1 VPRLS
6 ARLRLF
12 GLIAAVLV
20 PVWLFAAYL
29 LAQYAVNERQRFER
43 EAQQVAHQVSLVVE
57 GELTN
62 LLTVV
67 RGLSKSGELVNGDL
81 SGLHAQAVRLVQGSD
96 RVILL
101 RDIGGKQFLNTNV
114 PFGKE
119 LPPAVPLTAAEAD
132 KVRAGVV
139 LVSDVYAGPLS
150 GQYRV
155 AVGLPVHG
163 PEGEPWLLAI
173 TVPTAYLRD
182 AMRPAVPAGW
192 IAAIGDSDGNY
203 IARSQLHEET
213 TGKPGLPEYVAKVVG
228 TSGTFT
234 ARNFQGQTLLAGYYR
249 SDFSNWFYTANV
261 PLSVVQEPLWR
272 SVIAIGAIGV
282 GAMLVSVALAYVV
295 GNGFTKAAR
304 GLAARAEA
312 LGKGQH
318 VEPMRTSIAEFAV
331 IAETL
336 VEAERAIAERKSELE
351 TVLETVPAA
360 VWFTYDANAR
370 EVIRNRFAAALMGLP
385 ADQRTSFGTRDFV
398 IDTIALKNGQPVSRE
413 DRPLSRAMRG
423 EQTDGEE
430 FEYILLDG
438 TRRVL
443 LTSARPIHDTF
454 GRIVGAVQISLD
466 ITERKR
472 GEEQRNLLVHE
483 LNHRVKNT
491 LAVVQAIASQTL
503 RSAAGLEE
511 AESAL
516 VSRLVSLAK
525 AHDILTQENWSGA
538 DLDDVV
544 VASVTAHSAIE
555 RFRIEGDPV
564 RLPPSLA
571 LSVAMAIHE
580 LTTNALKYGA
590 LSQTGGTVSIH
601 WTKTPG
607 DEADHLGIEW
617 REQGGP
623 PVKPPERKG
632 FGTRMLVRIFDS
644 ERGGVTIQFEPSGLR
659 CVLEVD
665 LPPRSGKDGRPAA
678 AQPADANEAGPE
690 AVSRLAR

>member
-1 VPRLS
+1 MPRLS
-6 ARLRLF
+6 ARRRLL

-20 PVWLFAAYL
+20 PVWLFAAFL
-29 LAQYAVNERQRFER
+29 LFQYSVTERHRFER
-43 EAQQVAHQVSLVVE
+43 EAQQVARQVSLVVE

-67 RGLSKSGELVNGDL
+67 RGLSKSGELEKGDL
-81 SGLHAQAVRLVQGSD
+81 AGLHARAVRLVQGSD

-101 RDIGGKQFLNTNV
+101 RDIAGRQLLNTNV

-119 LPPAVPLTAAEAD
+119 VPPAPPLTGAEAD
-132 KVRAGVV
+132 KVKAGVV
-139 LVSDVYAGPLS
+139 VVSGVYPGPIS
-150 GQYRV
+150 GQFRV
-155 AVGLPVHG
+155 AVGLPVQG
-163 PEGEPWLLAI
+163 PGGEPWVLAI
-173 TVPTAYLRD
+173 TVPTTYLRD
-182 AMRPAVPAGW
+182 VMVPAVPAGW
-192 IAAIGDSDGNY
+192 IAAIGDRDGSY
-203 IARSQLHEET
+203 VARSQLHEET
-213 TGKPGLPEYVAKVVG
+213 TGKPGLPEYVEKVVG

-234 ARNFQGQTLLAGYYR
+234 SPNFQGMTLLAGYYR
-249 SDFSNWFYTANV
+249 SNFSNWFYTANV
-261 PLSVVQEPLWR
+261 PLSVVQAPLWR
-272 SVIAIGAIGV
+272 SLIAIGAIGV
-282 GAMLVSVALAYVV
+282 AAMLVSVTLAFAV
-295 GNGFTKAAR
+295 GKGFTKAAR

-312 LGKGQH
+312 LGRGQR

-331 IAETL
+331 IADAL

-360 VWFTYDANAR
+360 VWFTYDPNAR

-385 ADQRTSFGTRDFV
+385 ADQHTPFGTREYV

-413 DRPLSRAMRG
+413 ERPLSRAMRG

-443 LTSARPIHDTF
+443 LTSARPIHDRF

-491 LAVVQAIASQTL
+491 LAVVQAVASQTL

-538 DLDDVV
+538 DLEDVV
-544 VASVTAHSAIE
+544 TASVTAHSAIE
-555 RFRIEGDPV
+555 RFRIEGGQV

-571 LSVAMAIHE
+571 LSIAMAIHE

-590 LSQTGGTVSIH
+590 LSRDGGTVSIR
-601 WTKTPG
+601 WTKTGNG
-607 DEADHLGIEW
+607 DADHLSIEW

-623 PVKPPERKG
+623 QVTPPERKG
-632 FGTRMLVRIFDS
+632 FGTRMLGRIFDS
-644 ERGGVTIQFEPSGLR
+644 ERGGVTIRFEPDGLV
-659 CVLEVD
+659 CVLEAD
-665 LPPRSGKDGRPAA
+665 LALSDSGEGRATAA
-678 AQPADANEAGPE
+678 TAQPAE
-690 AVSRLAR
+690 AVAGAAD